1 LLLSQDLKKVQ
12 PWNQAAARCVWK
24 KEQETDAGGWQ
35 VDAWRAG
42 TIQVHSAASSF
53 RPHSSFVRQKVAAL
67 SSLREASVA
76 PSRKS
81 KRFWIWLAAAVVVVV
96 ALLGIGAARLTRGSG
111 IDLNKLAKVTRAD
124 VARSVVATG
133 KIQPIT
139 KVEVKSKASG
149 IVEKLY
155 VDINNQVHKGQQLAQ
170 LDQQEIVAQVEAQRA
185 QLAAA
190 EANVSTYQANIEQ
203 DKVNAAAP
211 DLPMYKATL
220 DRNLEMQK
228 LGIVSRQAL
237 DDANKDYLA
246 ALTRRDSAKAQI
258 GVDAARLKQA
268 RAQVL
273 QAQASLKQLEEQLS
287 YTTIVAPMDGVI
299 LSRDVEIGD
308 AVSSILVLGSTAT
321 LVMTEGDINQ
331 VYVQGKVDEADIAH
345 VYMSQPARIKVESF
359 RDRVFNGK
367 VTKIA
372 PLGVEKDNVTTFEVR
387 VSIDNPGGELKA
399 NMTANAEIILDE
411 HKGVLTVPESAVIYD
426 SQKKATVEVPDKK
439 QKEGKRKVPV
449 TVGLSNGSVTEIL
462 SGLKEGDSV
471 VLQQ

>member
-1 LLLSQDLKKVQ
+1 M
-12 PWNQAAARCVWK
+12 AA
-24 KEQETDAGGWQ
+24 
-35 VDAWRAG
+35 
-42 TIQVHSAASSF
+42 
-53 RPHSSFVRQKVAAL
+53 
-67 SSLREASVA
+67 
-76 PSRKS
+76 SRKS
-81 KRFWIWLAAAVVVVV
+81 KKFWIWLSVIAVVVLAAAGAGV
-96 ALLGIGAARLTRGSG
+96 AFLVKGAS
-111 IDLNKLAKVTRAD
+111 IDPNRIAKVTKGD

-155 VDINNQVHKGQQLAQ
+155 VDINNKVTKGQPLAQ
-170 LDQQEIVAQVEAQRA
+170 LDQQEIVAQVDAQKA
-185 QLAAA
+185 QLASA
-190 EANVSTYQANIEQ
+190 EANVTSYEANIEQ

-220 DRNLEMQK
+220 DRNLEMK
-228 LGIVSRQAL
+228 KEGLVSQQVL
-237 DDANKDYLA
+237 DDANKEYLA

-258 GVDAARLKQA
+258 GVDNAKLKQA

-273 QAQASLKQLEEQLS
+273 QSQASLQQLEEQLG

-359 RDRVFNGK
+359 RDRFFTGK

-399 NMTANAEIILDE
+399 NMTANAEILLDE
-411 HKGVLTVPESAVIYD
+411 HKGVLTVPENAVSYD
-426 SQKKATVEVPDKK
+426 NQKNATVQVPDSK
-439 QKEGKRKVPV
+439 QKDGYRTIPV
-449 TVGLSNGSVTEIL
+449 KVGLSNGSVTEIV
-462 SGLKEGDSV
+462 SGLKEGQQV
-471 VLQQ
+471 VLSQ

>member
-1 LLLSQDLKKVQ
+1 
-12 PWNQAAARCVWK
+12 
-24 KEQETDAGGWQ
+24 
-35 VDAWRAG
+35 
-42 TIQVHSAASSF
+42 
-53 RPHSSFVRQKVAAL
+53 VAA
-67 SSLREASVA
+67 
-76 PSRKS
+76 SRKS
-81 KRFWIWLAAAVVVVV
+81 KKFWIWLSVIIVVVVL
-96 ALLGIGAARLTRGSG
+96 LLGFGLVRMVSGSSL
-111 IDLNKLAKVTRAD
+111 DPNKIAKVTRGD

-170 LDQQEIVAQVEAQRA
+170 LDQQEIVAQVDAQRA

-190 EANVSTYQANIEQ
+190 EANVATYEANIAQ
-203 DKVNAAAP
+203 DKVNANAP
-211 DLPMYKATL
+211 DLPMYKTTL
-220 DRNLEMQK
+220 DRNLEMQNQ
-228 LGIVSRQAL
+228 GIVSRQAL

-246 ALTRRDSAKAQI
+246 ALTRRDSSKAQI
-258 GVDAARLKQA
+258 GVDTAKLKQA
-268 RAQVL
+268 KAQVMQN
-273 QAQASLKQLEEQLS
+273 QAGLKQLEEQLS

-321 LVMTEGDINQ
+321 LVMTEGDINE

-345 VYMSQPARIKVESF
+345 VYMAQPARIKVESF

-387 VSIDNPGGELKA
+387 VSINNPGGELKA

-411 HKGVLTVPESAVIYD
+411 HKGVLMAPESAVMYD
-426 SQKKATVEVPDKK
+426 NQKKASVEIPDKK

-462 SGLKEGDSV
+462 SGLKEGDQV